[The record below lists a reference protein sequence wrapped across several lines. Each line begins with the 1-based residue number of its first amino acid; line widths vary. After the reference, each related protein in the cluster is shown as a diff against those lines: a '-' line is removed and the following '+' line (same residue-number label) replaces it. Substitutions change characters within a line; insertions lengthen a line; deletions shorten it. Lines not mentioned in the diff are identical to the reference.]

1 MWWVWGLPIQ
11 SNYRA
16 GCVPSQELVDAYDML
31 ETGKPVL
38 DLKQP
43 YLDETH
49 LQPNYTVSDLIEN
62 KELKKQLDL
71 KNYISG
77 DVGMPTLSDI
87 IAELDKP
94 GRDPR
99 RYIEMMEFDAK
110 VKTIDDLQEGMILNG
125 IVTNITQ
132 FGCFVDIGIKEN
144 GLVHISQM
152 ADRYISNPTEI
163 VSMHQPLKVR
173 VIGID
178 RERKRIQ
185 LSLKDVS

>member
-1 MWWVWGLPIQ
+1 
-11 SNYRA
+11 
-16 GCVPSQELVDAYDML
+16 
-31 ETGKPVL
+31 
-38 DLKQP
+38 
-43 YLDETH
+43 
-49 LQPNYTVSDLIEN
+49 
-62 KELKKQLDL
+62 
-71 KNYISG
+71 
-77 DVGMPTLSDI
+77 
-87 IAELDKP
+87 
-94 GRDPR
+94 
-99 RYIEMMEFDAK
+99 MMEFDAK

-185 LSLKDVS
+185 LSLKMCHEYSFDQPSLKHARQTATNE

>member
-1 MWWVWGLPIQ
+1 M
-11 SNYRA
+11 
-16 GCVPSQELVDAYDML
+16 
-31 ETGKPVL
+31 
-38 DLKQP
+38 
-43 YLDETH
+43 
-49 LQPNYTVSDLIEN
+49 
-62 KELKKQLDL
+62 KKQLDL

-77 DVGMPTLSDI
+77 RCGYTHFIRHHRRTRQRP
-87 IAELDKP
+87 A
-94 GRDPR
+94 DPR

-152 ADRYISNPTEI
+152 ADRYISNPAEI
-163 VSMHQPLKVR
+163 VSMHQPVKVR

>member
-1 MWWVWGLPIQ
+1 
-11 SNYRA
+11 
-16 GCVPSQELVDAYDML
+16 
-31 ETGKPVL
+31 
-38 DLKQP
+38 
-43 YLDETH
+43 
-49 LQPNYTVSDLIEN
+49 
-62 KELKKQLDL
+62 
-71 KNYISG
+71 
-77 DVGMPTLSDI
+77 
-87 IAELDKP
+87 
-94 GRDPR
+94 
-99 RYIEMMEFDAK
+99 
-110 VKTIDDLQEGMILNG
+110 MILNG

>member
-1 MWWVWGLPIQ
+1 M
-11 SNYRA
+11 A
-16 GCVPSQELVDAYDML
+16 D
-31 ETGKPVL
+31 
-38 DLKQP
+38 DL
-43 YLDETH
+43 
-49 LQPNYTVSDLIEN
+49 NCTVSDLIEN

-163 VSMHQPLKVR
+163 VAMHQPLKVR